1 VIVITKEAEG
11 TFVVYLDFMSAQPVF
26 AEIEGETDLVFIREA
41 ALFDHPADILLH
53 ELVVL
58 LDEGHPI
65 DVRKKKANLGAG
77 AGKTLHEPG
86 QRQIPRELHQDRRAH
101 LESAMRGFV
110 TVLVVRLHE
119 SDVGGIFCL
128 DGVTYLVGT
137 SCFWEKNF
145 HHKGSQSVTK
155 VFQGFPLCPFVYFV
169 VESFQFFLDRRKDAP
184 ALKSD
189 VPFAL
194 DLTHDNA
201 RGEQTA
207 AGFHND
213 LVLILDDARH
223 A

>member
-1 VIVITKEAEG
+1 VFVITKEAEG
-11 TFVVYLDFMSAQPVF
+11 SFVAYLDFVSAQPVF

-41 ALFDHPADILLH
+41 SLLDHLADILLC

-58 LDEGHPI
+58 LDEGQPI

-77 AGKTLHEPG
+77 AGKTLYEPG

-145 HHKGSQSVTK
+145 HQKGSQSITK
-155 VFQGFPLCPFVYFV
+155 VFLVFSFVYFV
-169 VESFQFFLDRRKDAP
+169 V
-184 ALKSD
+184 
-189 VPFAL
+189 
-194 DLTHDNA
+194 
-201 RGEQTA
+201 
-207 AGFHND
+207 
-213 LVLILDDARH
+213 ILFTSS
-223 A
+223 